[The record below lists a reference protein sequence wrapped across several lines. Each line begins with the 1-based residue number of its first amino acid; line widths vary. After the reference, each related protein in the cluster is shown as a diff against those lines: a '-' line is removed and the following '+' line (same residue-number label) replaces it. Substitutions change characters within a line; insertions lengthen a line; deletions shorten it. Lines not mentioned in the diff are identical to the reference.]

1 MLQIHQRHTQ
11 KYRLSLLLALLC
23 SLGSDICGQNKVAD
37 YLIIEDPSVYTFL
50 NEFEQVV
57 SASEQKTFL
66 PYSPLQIVSLGEQLG
81 DQITNV
87 SRFIYNNKICYI
99 LTDEKHQRIRKKTT
113 WEKIVRKCTVR
124 NDTVKVKRSITLHIK
139 ESSGP
144 RTFTVSKGSSLIR
157 IFNTGSFWYC
167 IPLSGSGQY
176 GWYQGNANVFEVN
189 QKQNSIPVKE
199 FVITEISEKIKARL
213 DYANAQYD
221 TIFTWFNT
229 KTSQNRSHPYWSM
242 TVEGNTIRCIL
253 KGSSSIYR
261 QLEKSTHY
269 IVSDLEHILLGKQYQ
284 ASYVN
289 GEITIRPR
297 KQQ

>member
-1 MLQIHQRHTQ
+1 MFQIYQRYTLHCSS
-11 KYRLSLLLALLC
+11 SLWLVLLC
-23 SLGSDICGQNKVAD
+23 SLFCGISGQNKSAD

-57 SASEQKTFL
+57 SASEQKALL
-66 PYSPLQIVSLGEQLG
+66 PYLPLQIVSLGEQLG

-87 SRFIYNNKICYI
+87 SRFRHNDRTIYI
-99 LTDEKHQRIRKKTT
+99 LTDEKHQRIRKKTS

-124 NDTVKVKRSITLHIK
+124 NDTVKVKRTITLHIK

-144 RTFTVSKGSSLIR
+144 RTFTVTKGSSLVR
-157 IFNTGSFWYC
+157 VFNTGSFWYC
-167 IPLSGSGQY
+167 FPLAGSGQY
-176 GWYQGNANVFEVN
+176 GWYQGNADVFETTAK
-189 QKQNSIPVKE
+189 QKSLPVKE
-199 FVITEISEKIKARL
+199 FEITEISDKIKARL

-221 TIFTWFNT
+221 TLFTWFNMR
-229 KTSQNRSHPYWSM
+229 TSQNRSHPFWTM
-242 TVEGNTIRCIL
+242 TTEGNTIRCTL
-253 KGSSSIYR
+253 KGSSTLHK

-269 IVSDLEHILLGKQYQ
+269 IVSDLEHILLGKPYQ

-289 GEITIRPR
+289 GEITILPR